1 MKLVV
6 GDFTVEV
13 KAKNTR
19 YSERNNVVDVFD
31 FLNMMSVACDKAA
44 EVYKARNLQFTAQDF
59 DKMSN
64 DIYAA
69 LKAAGAYKDI

>member
-1 MKLVV
+1 MKLII
-6 GDFTVEV
+6 GDFTAEV

-19 YSERNNVVDVFD
+19 YSERNNVVDTVYL
-31 FLNMMSVACDKAA
+31 LNLMSIACGRAA
-44 EVYKARNLQFTAQDF
+44 QDYKEKGYEYMAADF

>member
-1 MKLVV
+1 MKLII

-19 YSERNNVVDVFD
+19 YSERNNVVDVIS
-31 FLNMMSVACDKAA
+31 FLNMASIAFDRASDA
-44 EVYKARNLQFTAQDF
+44 YKAKGHVYTAADF
-59 DKMSN
+59 EKMSN
-64 DIYAA
+64 DIYAV